1 MDTTFIPLRPSG
13 SPVDD
18 SIALAVRRLAESLTA
33 SPEYQAF
40 VLTAQ
45 AVSRDL
51 EVTRLIQA
59 IRGCRTSF
67 GCADVG
73 ALQSELQS
81 LPVMLAYEQAAATLS
96 KMCVEVDQTI
106 TSAAGIEFLANVRP
120 DKHT

>member
-1 MDTTFIPLRPSG
+1 MDTTFLPLRPSG

-18 SIALAVRRLAESLTA
+18 RIALAVRLLAETLTA

-40 VLTAQ
+40 VQSAQ
-45 AVSRDL
+45 AVSRDA
-51 EVTRLIQA
+51 EVTTLIQA
-59 IRGCRTSF
+59 IRSCRTSF

-81 LPVMLAYEQAAATLS
+81 LPVMLAYEQAAAALS
-96 KMCVEVDQTI
+96 RLCAEVDQVI

>member
-1 MDTTFIPLRPSG
+1 MDTTFIPLRPSS

-18 SIALAVRRLAESLTA
+18 RIALAVRRLAESLTA

-40 VLTAQ
+40 VQAAQ
-45 AVSRDL
+45 AVSRDA

-59 IRGCRTSF
+59 IRSCRTSF
-67 GCADVG
+67 GCDDVG

-81 LPVMLAYEQAAATLS
+81 LPVMLAYEQGAAALS
-96 KMCVEVDQTI
+96 SLCAEVDQTI
-106 TSAAGIEFLANVRP
+106 ASAAGMEFLANVRP